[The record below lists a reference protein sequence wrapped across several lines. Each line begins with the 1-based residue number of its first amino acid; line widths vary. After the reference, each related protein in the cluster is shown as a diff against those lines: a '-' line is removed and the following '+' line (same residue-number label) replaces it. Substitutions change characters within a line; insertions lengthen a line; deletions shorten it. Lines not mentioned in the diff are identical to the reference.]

1 MALLKVTFA
10 VVPFGIVFADFIKK
24 DWPAAIY
31 PVGTESWLMLHLP

>member
-24 DWPAAIY
+24 DWPAEYIPSAL
-31 PVGTESWLMLHLP
+31 ESWLMLHLL